1 MEVQEKS
8 SSRRVLLLSALALTI
23 ACGLALR
30 RFGYEAHLPFTVAKY
45 GGSIL
50 WGSMVYFLLASLGVT
65 AKPGKV
71 AVSAALIAICV
82 EFFRLVHT
90 PWLDAFRLTTAGA
103 LLLGRV
109 FSLWNILAYAAGIAA
124 ALVLDAAFPASR
136 GVRQK
141 PAA

>member
-1 MEVQEKS
+1 M
-8 SSRRVLLLSALALTI
+8 LLLSALVLTI
-23 ACGLALR
+23 ACGLVLR
-30 RFGYEAHLPFTVAKY
+30 RFGYEAHLPFTVVKY

-50 WGSMVYFLLASLGVT
+50 WGSMVYFLLASIVVT
-65 AKPGKV
+65 ARTSKI
-71 AVSAALIAICV
+71 AVTAALIAICV
-82 EFFRLVHT
+82 EVFRLVHT

-124 ALVLDAAFPASR
+124 ALAHDAALSAGR
-136 GVRQK
+136 GARQK